1 MLWVELK
8 LVKPMPHNPP
18 FLICSEARFKS
29 SDILDQ
35 KVKELIIESMRWEKR
50 EVQEARVPGCVERL
64 KIRLPDVGSL
74 AMEGAEKRR

>member
-29 SDILDQ
+29 SDKLDQ
-35 KVKELIIESMRWEKR
+35 KVDELIIENMSCEKC
-50 EVQEARVPGCVERL
+50 EVQEARVPGCVEPL

-74 AMEGAEKRR
+74 VDEGAEKRR